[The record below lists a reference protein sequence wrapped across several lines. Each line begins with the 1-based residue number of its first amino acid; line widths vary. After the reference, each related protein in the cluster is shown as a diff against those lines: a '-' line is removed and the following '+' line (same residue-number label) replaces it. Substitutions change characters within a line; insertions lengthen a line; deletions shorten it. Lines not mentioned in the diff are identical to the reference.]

1 LGEGPDT
8 ACMCL
13 LSAFGVGHR
22 SRVGSSLSTSRT
34 VMYESTFDHGM
45 ASVGPFSTAAPPPPP
60 PWATFISSVQSI
72 EPATR
77 SPPVASRLR
86 TDNILVS
93 SSFVLTAFVFL
104 SALQSN
110 VVGGL
115 NRVTART
122 LSARVFFPLRRSQL
136 SDLLQVIRMPPMT
149 NIGCFKRPSM
159 DYIAV
164 PVIGMRKLIP
174 FSV

>member
-1 LGEGPDT
+1 
-8 ACMCL
+8 M
-13 LSAFGVGHR
+13 SATVRGN
-22 SRVGSSLSTSRT
+22 GSSLSTSRT

-60 PWATFISSVQSI
+60 PGATPISSVQSI

-93 SSFVLTAFVFL
+93 LHPSFVLTAFVFL

-136 SDLLQVIRMPPMT
+136 SDLLRVIRMPPKT
-149 NIGCFKRPSM
+149 NIGCLKRPSM
-159 DYIAV
+159 DYVAV
-164 PVIGMRKLIP
+164 PIIGMRELIP
-174 FSV
+174 FSVRLASR